1 MTRDSKGRFCS
12 SKSIKNES
20 SLEYQNKLKEAIKVI
35 LDCITK
41 EKIDTACFSYVL
53 DYTGRKTGYGFMLD
67 DNTYRD
73 LSEVYTLIK

>member
-1 MTRDSKGRFCS
+1 MKRDSKGRFC
-12 SKSIKNES
+12 KANKTENKE
-20 SLEYQNKLKEAIKVI
+20 EYQNKLKEAIKVI

-53 DYTGRKTGYGFMLD
+53 DYTGRKNGYGFMLD

-73 LSEVYTLIK
+73 LLEVYTLIK